1 MSRIIRNADDVCAI
15 IIVLGC
21 IVLIATGID
30 GEIKAILGVAAG
42 FLFGKHRTEIASKV
56 VAPKS

>member
-1 MSRIIRNADDVCAI
+1 MTSVIRNADDVCAI

-21 IVLIATGID
+21 IVLIAFGID

-42 FLFGKHRTEIASKV
+42 FLFGKHRKEIASKI
-56 VAPKS
+56 VAPKN